1 MLQCVQKR
9 NEVSSVDWLSGIMRV
24 IDYIEDHLTEEIDVN
39 TVAKEAACS
48 SYYLQKLFSVIFG
61 MTIGEYIR
69 CRRLSCR
76 KRAKRFRRQSP

>member
-1 MLQCVQKR
+1 
-9 NEVSSVDWLSGIMRV
+9 VDWLSGIMRV

-39 TVAKEAACS
+39 TEAKEAACS

-69 CRRLSCR
+69 CRRLSLAGNELSVSGGKKSLMWR
-76 KRAKRFRRQSP
+76 